1 MTKVSQLTL
10 LTLIFFV
17 TSAFADELTL
27 AVEQEL
33 ERLGY
38 ETGAADGDATVETTI
53 AIAKYQAE
61 HGYAIT
67 GEASEKLSGALAK
80 TTSIGNAPK
89 VHALQ
94 PDKSATVV
102 VSEKGLNAAREA
114 CLKDKMMMSQSTWT
128 SNHVTNEVKEQLK
141 DQGVQAA
148 IQASGIGMGQQIY
161 QLFSQWESDSDSP
174 TTSEAQDMAAS
185 LGITEDDI
193 NACQRP
199 SY

>member
-1 MTKVSQLTL
+1 MAKMSHLTL
-10 LTLIFFV
+10 LTLILFV

-27 AVEQEL
+27 SVEQEL

-38 ETGAADGDATVETTI
+38 DTGAADGDATLETMI

-89 VHALQ
+89 VRALQ
-94 PDKSATVV
+94 PDKSAAIV

-114 CLKDKMMMSQSTWT
+114 CLKDKMMMSPSAGM
-128 SNHVTNEVKEQLK
+128 SNRLKNEVKEQMK
-141 DQGVQAA
+141 DQAVQAA
-148 IQASGIGMGQQIY
+148 IQATGIGMGQQIY
-161 QLFSQWESDSDSP
+161 QLFSEWESDSESSP
-174 TTSEAQDMAAS
+174 TSETQEMAAS
-185 LGITEDDI
+185 LWITEDDV